1 MQLVHSIY
9 AMWLLLSVVACND
22 VCSVC
27 GIITQHISSQIQSS
41 HFDSSASLSRG
52 IFWENILEDICLAVS
67 GYGKVT
73 GEDGSVKYVLAL
85 DQSGRPI
92 EYNNFEF
99 NRDLSTL
106 YEQRCVGL
114 VDDNYDEL
122 LELLMES
129 DHEHTEQ
136 YLFDK
141 FCKQIT
147 KSCA

>member
-1 MQLVHSIY
+1 M
-9 AMWLLLSVVACND
+9 
-22 VCSVC
+22 
-27 GIITQHISSQIQSS
+27 
-41 HFDSSASLSRG
+41 
-52 IFWENILEDICLAVS
+52 
-67 GYGKVT
+67 T

-106 YEQRCVGL
+106 YEH
-114 VDDNYDEL
+114 DDNYDEL